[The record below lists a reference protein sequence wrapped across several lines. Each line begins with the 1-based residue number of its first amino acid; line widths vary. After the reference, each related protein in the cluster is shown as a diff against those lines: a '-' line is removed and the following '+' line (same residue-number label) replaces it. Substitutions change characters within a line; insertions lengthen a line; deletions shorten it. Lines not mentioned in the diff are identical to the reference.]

1 LERKQ
6 QPYLSAS
13 TRKKKTSS
21 REMVRTMG
29 VNSIKSTTID
39 PMGLQD
45 ASKRQ
50 PQGESADSEF
60 RNFVTERGFA
70 RREGPAAQHRSATAI
85 ESDLHVA
92 TQRENFLA
100 IARGPHTSEPTLLS
114 GHPKVPRRTDH
125 VEGSPHIPASR
136 HQDLQAPPTKERRP
150 HLDLRA
156 SNASPGKTLAA
167 TTTTTALSPSA
178 LLRRAEAANAAFQKA
193 KGSSNAAELHQ
204 QSEVA
209 WSAFRLSI
217 ADRLL
222 QAGKRHL
229 FPDEVSQ
236 FAIVRIKLKYGHANA
251 KVNEQIDAVAAQV
264 DAFWQHLGL
273 TGEQFDRIVQAAR
286 VASQSVVRSSRK
298 GHGEAT
304 ARENW
309 DRVGAAI
316 ESKLRQSAADKIY
329 PEDAVNRD
337 IGELKAR
344 LAHSDV
350 NFNTAAS
357 AARSRAEAQWRRE
370 GRTHDTFGVVMGL
383 AHRMRVA
390 ERTHDQAGIAQ
401 AQGAL
406 RVEIEKQL
414 TSATGSVRAPSGDLA
429 GLVRAATLAQWGPH
443 DPLFHEVLEQAYGDV
458 FVKPRAEAVERAYG
472 TEHDVVAAARELA
485 AQTHN
490 ALAPLAKAVLERSL
504 PTVASIAE
512 DINTKQKVPPEK
524 LEEVFHYLSS
534 AAEDVERAQ
543 GGERVVSD
551 VAAAIAKDFPAPF
564 AENAPGPIW
573 LTVPYIHAIAASVGN
588 GDGAALPL
596 AIASHVQGQRQ
607 RLWVANAITNGA
619 SALQGKLRQA
629 VADHL
634 LTPLNKFYAD
644 HGHLPAQHLEQAA
657 QTYAQK
663 HPEAQAAYETTLRAL
678 DALGVGAVRTVLEV
692 ERAIPQ
698 FHDYV
703 GLERALHF
711 LQQDKYT
718 QYVIAR
724 SQQAAH
730 EVTYLAMQKQ
740 EESSSGLLK
749 PEGAVKRGLRELVKS
764 LVATSSSGSLFDLE
778 WFNIA
783 GKFVTSPDEHFPDVF
798 SGARTSIDAKKAL
811 PANIPFNILG
821 NLVYGA
827 QFVDAVRAFQ
837 NDPNMLDAAK
847 GIYAALGFSKELTE
861 TLAIGVQKS
870 WWSIMPAETAASV
883 LAKSQRGG
891 VLNFRS
897 LRTDPRFVQLGY
909 GLKVA
914 GAALD
919 LANAFKSFE
928 KEQYIGGGLYGISAI
943 GGGLGAS
950 SSLAIRG
957 TLLADWGATIGGGIS
972 LAASIGLYV
981 YQDYEAARSHED
993 PAKEF
998 LEYAGIDAKVAATL
1012 ANFDSEGRSAGPV
1025 FAAMLEAGGIRRK
1038 AFKNF
1043 LNSLT
1048 NPDDLDRLDTLVKRA
1063 RRVWPS
1069 DGNAFARTSD
1079 NDESVQANPFWITRL
1094 NLLHPWRLDGRFDPH
1109 SLNGVLILGHE
1120 LFHDRFPGPYR
1131 LPPP

>member
-1 LERKQ
+1 
-6 QPYLSAS
+6 
-13 TRKKKTSS
+13 
-21 REMVRTMG
+21 MVRTMG
-29 VNSIKSTTID
+29 VNSIKSTTVD

-50 PQGESADSEF
+50 PQGQGADSEF
-60 RNFVTERGFA
+60 RNFVAERGLA
-70 RREGPAAQHRSATAI
+70 RQEGPAAQQQGARAI
-85 ESDLHVA
+85 ASDLHVA
-92 TQRENFLA
+92 TPCETFLA
-100 IARGPHTSEPTLLS
+100 IARGPHTSESTLLS
-114 GHPKVPRRTDH
+114 GHPKVPRRADH
-125 VEGSPHIPASR
+125 VEESLYTPASR
-136 HQDLQAPPTKERRP
+136 HQDMQVPPTKERRS
-150 HLDLRA
+150 HLDLKA
-156 SNASPGKTLAA
+156 SDASPGKTPAAA
-167 TTTTTALSPSA
+167 TTTPVLSPSA

-193 KGSSNAAELHQ
+193 KGSSNAAELRQ
-204 QSEVA
+204 QSQAA

-229 FPDEVSQ
+229 FPDEVNQ
-236 FAIVRIKLKYGHANA
+236 FAVVRIKLKYGHANA
-251 KVNEQIDAVAAQV
+251 KVNEQIDQAAAEV

-273 TGEQFDRIVQAAR
+273 TGEQFDKIVQAAQ
-286 VASQSVVRSSRK
+286 VASQSVVHNSDK
-298 GHGEAT
+298 AHGGGQLQAEHSEMRLKTT

-316 ESKLRQSAADKIY
+316 ESKLGQRAADKIY

-337 IGELKAR
+337 IVELKAR
-344 LAHSDV
+344 LAHRDV

-357 AARSRAEAQWRRE
+357 AARSRIEAQWRRE
-370 GRTHDTFGVVMGL
+370 GRTHDTFGVIMGL
-383 AHRMRVA
+383 AHSMRVA
-390 ERTHDQAGIAQ
+390 ERTHDQARIAQ

-406 RVEIEKQL
+406 RIEIEKQL
-414 TSATGSVRAPSGDLA
+414 TSATGSVPAPSGDLA
-429 GLVRAATLAQWGPH
+429 GLVRATTLAQRGPH
-443 DPLFHEVLEQAYGDV
+443 DPLFHEALEQAYGDV

-485 AQTHN
+485 TQTHS

-504 PTVASIAE
+504 PTVASIAG
-512 DINTKQKVPPEK
+512 DINTRQKVPPER

-534 AAEDVERAQ
+534 AAEDAERAQ
-543 GGERVVSD
+543 GGERIVSD

-573 LTVPYIHAIAASVGN
+573 LTVPYIHAVAASVGN

-596 AIASHVQGQRQ
+596 AVASHVQGQRQ

-619 SALQGKLRQA
+619 GALQSKLRQA

-644 HGHLPAQHLEQAA
+644 HGHLPAQDLDQAA

-698 FHDYV
+698 FHGYV
-703 GLERALHF
+703 GLERALHL

-730 EVTYLAMQKQ
+730 EVTYLAMQRQ
-740 EESSSGLLK
+740 EESSPGLLK

-783 GKFVTSPDEHFPDVF
+783 AKFVTSPDEHFPDVF

-847 GIYAALGFSKELTE
+847 GTYAALGFSKELAE

-870 WWSIMPAETAASV
+870 WWSVMPAATAASV

-891 VLNFRS
+891 MLNFRS

-928 KEQYIGGGLYGISAI
+928 KEQYVGGGLYGISAI

-998 LEYAGIDAKVAATL
+998 LEYAGIDPKVARTL
-1012 ANFDSEGRSAGPV
+1012 ANFDSEGRSAGPI

-1038 AFKNF
+1038 EFKNF

-1069 DGNAFARTSD
+1069 EGNAFPRTSD
-1079 NDESVQANPFWITRL
+1079 NDESVKANPFWITRL
-1094 NLLHPWRLDGRFDPH
+1094 NLSHPWRLDGRFDPH